1 MTAYSK
7 KIHFSYL
14 ILSIFAFIGCQKQFQ
29 DDNFTAYFGGEVMNA
44 KSNFVLFLKDDV
56 ILDTLYLNDKNQ
68 FFKKFDS
75 LAPGLY
81 TFKHEPEY
89 QYVFFDKND
98 SLMVRLNAMEFDE
111 SVVFCGRGDEKNN
124 FLMEL
129 YLKNENDKSK
139 LFGVYDYTVE
149 KFIQNCD
156 SSYKSTRTFYKSKKE
171 ELQWSEEFDLYAA
184 AMLDFHY
191 YSKKEIYPIAH
202 KMRTGENVND
212 SLTTNYYIHR
222 RKIDFNNKALTNYS
236 PFVKYLTHMLNN
248 VAFTKISP
256 DYSDRDV
263 LTMYIQKM
271 NIADTLFVNTS
282 IKNDIIDN
290 IAVSYLLEDQNIEN
304 NKTFLKRYNELSTD
318 KSKINEIN
326 KIGMSIQSLKIG
338 NHLPNVALVDS
349 EGKTVASD
357 SIFKKK
363 TVIFF
368 WTENAD
374 SHLVSVHKKAIEFHK
389 NYPDYEFIAINIDE
403 NHVKWK
409 SILANHNFGPVKEYR
424 AKDFEEL
431 KEKWVIT
438 KLHRSV
444 ILGEDKKIQNGFVN
458 LFEVNFTDHL
468 K

>member
-1 MTAYSK
+1 MIAYSK
-7 KIHFSYL
+7 KLQFSSL
-14 ILSIFAFIGCQKQFQ
+14 FLTLFVVIGCQRQFK

-56 ILDTLYLNDKNQ
+56 VLDTLYLNDKNQ
-68 FFKKFDS
+68 FFMKFDS

-89 QYVFFDKND
+89 QYVYFDKND
-98 SLMVRLNAMEFDE
+98 SLMVRINSVEFDE

-139 LFGVYDYTVE
+139 LFGVYDYDVE
-149 KFIQNCD
+149 HFIQNSD
-156 SSYKSTRTFYKSKKE
+156 SSYQSKTAFYRAKKE
-171 ELQWSEEFDLYAA
+171 ELKWNDDFDLYAK

-191 YSKKEIYPIAH
+191 YTKKEIYPIAH

-212 SLTTNYYIHR
+212 KLPANYYLHR

-256 DYSDRDV
+256 DYTDRDI
-263 LTMYIQKM
+263 LPMYIQKL
-271 NIADTLFVNTS
+271 NIADTLFANPS

-290 IAVSYLLEDQNIEN
+290 IAFSYLLEDQDIEN

-326 KIGMSIQSLKIG
+326 SIGRSIQALKIG
-338 NHLPNVALVDS
+338 NELPPVSLLDA
-349 EGKTVASD
+349 EGNTVTSD
-357 SIFKKK
+357 SLFTKKA
-363 TVIFF
+363 VVFF

-403 NHVKWK
+403 DHAKWK
-409 SILANHNFGPVKEYR
+409 SVLAKHNFGLVKEYQ
-424 AKDFEEL
+424 AKNFQEL

-438 KLHRSV
+438 KLNRTM
-444 ILGEDKKIQNGFVN
+444 IIDKDRKIINGFVN
-458 LFEVNFTDHL
+458 LFEVNFADNL

>member
-1 MTAYSK
+1 MIAYSK
-7 KIHFSYL
+7 KLQFSSL
-14 ILSIFAFIGCQKQFQ
+14 FLTLFVVIGCQKQFN

-56 ILDTLYLNDKNQ
+56 VLDTLYLNEKNQ

-75 LAPGLY
+75 LPPGLY

-89 QYVFFDKND
+89 QYVYFDKND
-98 SLMVRLNAMEFDE
+98 SLMVRINSVEFDE

-139 LFGVYDYTVE
+139 LFGVYEYPVD
-149 KFIQNCD
+149 KFIQSSD
-156 SSYKSTRTFYKSKKE
+156 SSYQSKKEFYKSKKE
-171 ELQWSEEFDLYAA
+171 ELKWNDDFDLYAK

-191 YSKKEIYPIAH
+191 YTKKEIYPIAH

-212 SLTTNYYIHR
+212 KLPTNYYIHR

-256 DYSDRDV
+256 DYEDRDV
-263 LTMYIQKM
+263 LPMYIQKL
-271 NIADTLFVNTS
+271 NIADTLFANPA

-290 IAVSYLLEDQNIEN
+290 IAFSYLLEDQNIEN

-326 KIGMSIQSLKIG
+326 KIGRSIQALKIG
-338 NHLPNVALVDS
+338 NDLPKVSLVDS
-349 EGKTVASD
+349 QGKTVSSD
-357 SIFKKK
+357 TIFNKKS
-363 TVIFF
+363 VVFF

-374 SHLVSVHKKAIEFHK
+374 SHLVSVHKKALEFHK
-389 NYPDYEFIAINIDE
+389 NHPDYEFIAINIDE
-403 NHVKWK
+403 DQSKWK
-409 SILANHNFGPVKEYR
+409 TILANHNFGFVKEYQ
-424 AKDFEEL
+424 AKDFQEL

-438 KLHRSV
+438 KLHRTM
-444 ILGEDKKIQNGFVN
+444 IIDKNGKIQNGFVN
-458 LFEVNFTDHL
+458 LFEVNFADNL